1 MSDNNPVTAIILA
14 AGKGTRMK
22 SKHAKVLH
30 EVFYKPML
38 THVLDSLHRAGIND
52 HIVILGHQRE
62 RVADAIGQYSYL
74 PVFQEEQL
82 GTGHAVLCA
91 ESACAGG
98 EGLVMILCG
107 DTPLLRSET
116 LERMVQCHLQNGAAI
131 SLMTTHLDDPFGY
144 GRIIGDDNG
153 NIYRIV
159 EEKDAD
165 SEQRRLTEI
174 NAGVYLVDRQFLFS
188 ALKQVGTDNSQG
200 EVYLTDIVRIANDE
214 GLSVRRFFH
223 PEAIDVLG
231 VNSRVELARA
241 HTELQKRRN
250 RELMLGGV
258 TMYQPESV
266 FIGPDVLVGSD
277 VLIFPGVQVSGAS
290 KIGDD
295 CVIET
300 GSQLHDCTLEA
311 GAVVGAYSILRG
323 MTLSHGTLVPPQ
335 TCQFG
340 D

>member
-1 MSDNNPVTAIILA
+1 MTDNNSVTAIILA

-62 RVADAIGQYSYL
+62 RVADAIGQYSYR

-91 ESACAGG
+91 EPACTE

-107 DTPLLRSET
+107 DTPLIRPET
-116 LERMVQCHLQNGAAI
+116 LDQMVKGHLQNDAAI

-144 GRIIGDDNG
+144 GRIIGDDHG

-174 NAGVYLVDRQFLFS
+174 NAGVYLVDRQYLFC

-200 EVYLTDIVRIANDE
+200 EVYLTDIIRIANDE

-241 HTELQKRRN
+241 HSELQKRRN
-250 RELMLGGV
+250 RDLMLGGV
-258 TMYQPESV
+258 TMYRPESV

-277 VLIFPGVQVSGAS
+277 VVISPGVQISGTS

-300 GSQLHDCTLEA
+300 GCQLHDCELQT

-323 MTLSHGTLVPPQ
+323 MTLSPGTLVPPQ